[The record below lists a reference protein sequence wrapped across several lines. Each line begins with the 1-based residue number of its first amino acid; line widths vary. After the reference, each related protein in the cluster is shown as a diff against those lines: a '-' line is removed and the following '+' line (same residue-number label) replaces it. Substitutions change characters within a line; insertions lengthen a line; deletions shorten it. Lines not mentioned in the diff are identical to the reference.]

1 MTRIFWILYVV
12 VFWGFAHL
20 ALQRKNFHYFFG
32 TEFLVLKQDGI
43 FLKKEWVIPY
53 DTIKNLFV
61 GAGPIERHIGLA
73 FLDFESTSTQKKQ
86 KLFNTEIYFS
96 LPTGSVLW
104 IGFAGESVVIPGLS
118 KESAFLLKKYILE
131 RAVAHGVVSNIEKT
145 FAFKMFLLKQPSE
158 QKKTPPTKELN
169 G

>member
-1 MTRIFWILYVV
+1 MNETFTEKNIPIQDNWLYLNFFVTIFFFL
-12 VFWGFAHL
+12 GFAHL
-20 ALQRKNFHYFFG
+20 AIQRKNFHYFFG

-86 KLFNTEIYFS
+86 KLFN
-96 LPTGSVLW
+96 
-104 IGFAGESVVIPGLS
+104 
-118 KESAFLLKKYILE
+118 
-131 RAVAHGVVSNIEKT
+131 
-145 FAFKMFLLKQPSE
+145 
-158 QKKTPPTKELN
+158 
-169 G
+169 